1 MYKITVLLVTN
12 PGNVFK
18 TLLCDLT
25 LLKHQLSLYLYFSL
39 IGSGV
44 KYTRSYPKFP
54 RILIYRAN
62 C

>member
-54 RILIYRAN
+54 RI
-62 C
+62 